1 MSLSRLRPFI
11 AKALR
16 LVNAH
21 KLVHFFYYKHVH
33 GFNAAIKD
41 TVLAV
46 HKAFDVAVKSGVAD
60 KGDYYEFGIF
70 KGFTFWNAQQ
80 KANAKKLDKIRFF
93 GFDSF
98 AGLPKVEGLDITDNE
113 EFYEGQ
119 YNCSKQDVEKNLS
132 AKGVDWQ
139 RTHLI
144 EGYFD
149 KSLNNKTKKELKTK
163 KVSIALIDCD
173 LYSSTVDVLTFL
185 DGMMMKGTVLM
196 FDDWNC
202 FNRDN
207 EKGQRKA
214 FAEFQQKH
222 RGFKVKA
229 LFPYGPHAQVF
240 QVTALS

>member
-1 MSLSRLRPFI
+1 MSLSQLRPFI

-16 LVNAH
+16 VVNAH
-21 KLVHFFYYKHVH
+21 KLAHFFYYNHIH

-41 TVLAV
+41 TVPAV
-46 HKAFDVAVKSGVAD
+46 QQAFDIAIKNGVAD

-80 KANAKKLDKIRFF
+80 KANDEKLGKMRFF

-98 AGLPKVEGLDITDNE
+98 AGLPVIEGLDVTDNE

-119 YNCSKQDVEKNLS
+119 YNCSKDNVQKNLD
-132 AKGVDWQ
+132 AKGVDWD

-149 KSLNNKTKKELKTK
+149 VSLNDKTKKELKAK

-173 LYSSTVDVLTFL
+173 LYSSTVDVLNFL
-185 DGMMMKGTVLM
+185 DGMLMKGSVLM

-202 FNRDN
+202 FNKDD

-214 FAEFQQKH
+214 FAEFKQKH
-222 RGFKVKA
+222 KGFAVEE
-229 LFPYGPHAQVF
+229 LYPYGPHGQVF
-240 QVTALS
+240 QVTALK

>member
-1 MSLSRLRPFI
+1 MSLSRFRPFI

-16 LVNAH
+16 VVNAH
-21 KLVHFFYYKHVH
+21 KLVHFFYYNHVH

-41 TVLAV
+41 TVPAV
-46 HKAFDVAVKSGVAD
+46 QKAFDIAIDCGAAT
-60 KGDYYEFGIF
+60 KGDYYEFGVF

-80 KANAKKLDKIRFF
+80 KANAENLDKMRFF

-98 AGLPKVEGLDITDNE
+98 AGLPEIEGLDITANE

-119 YNCSKQDVEKNLS
+119 YNCSKQDVEKNLD
-132 AKGVDWQ
+132 ARGVDWQ

-149 KSLNNKTKKELKTK
+149 KTLTDKTKEQYKAK
-163 KVSIALIDCD
+163 KIAIALIDCD
-173 LYSSTVDVLTFL
+173 LYSSTVDVLNFI
-185 DGMMMKGTVLM
+185 DGMLLEGTVLM

-202 FNRDN
+202 FNKDD

-214 FAEFQQKH
+214 FAEFKQQH
-222 RGFKVKA
+222 AGFAVKE
-229 LFPYGPHAQVF
+229 LYPYGPHGQVF
-240 QVTALS
+240 QVTSI

>member
-1 MSLSRLRPFI
+1 MSLSRFRPLI

-21 KLVHFFYYKHVH
+21 KLVHFFYYNHIH

-41 TVLAV
+41 TVPAV
-46 HKAFDVAVKSGVAD
+46 EKAFDIAIKNGVAD

-80 KANAKKLDKIRFF
+80 KGNTEKLNKMRFF

-98 AGLPKVEGLDITDNE
+98 AGLPVIEGLDVTDNE

-119 YNCSKQDVEKNLS
+119 YNCSKENVTKNLTK
-132 AKGVDWQ
+132 KGVDWE

-149 KSLNNKTKKELKTK
+149 KSLNNKTKKDLKTG

-173 LYSSTVDVLTFL
+173 LYSSTVDVLNFL
-185 DGMMMKGTVLM
+185 DGMLMKGSVLM

-202 FNRDN
+202 FNKDD

-214 FAEFQQKH
+214 FTEFKQKH
-222 RGFKVKA
+222 KGFAVKE
-229 LFPYGPHAQVF
+229 LYPYGPHGQVF
-240 QVTALS
+240 QVISLS